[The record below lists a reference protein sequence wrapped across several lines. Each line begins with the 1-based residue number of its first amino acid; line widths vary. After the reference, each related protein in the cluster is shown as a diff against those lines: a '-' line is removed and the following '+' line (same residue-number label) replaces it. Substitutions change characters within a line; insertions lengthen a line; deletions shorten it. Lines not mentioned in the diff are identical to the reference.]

1 MLIFLYLHAHL
12 YLYVYTDILFSVET
26 AVSLFF
32 LFVCWLVFLVVTW
45 KAINLLADFKLLL
58 GFG

>member
-12 YLYVYTDILFSVET
+12 YLYVYTNILFSVET
-26 AVSLFF
+26 AVSF
-32 LFVCWLVFLVVTW
+32 LFVCWLVFLVVVTW